1 MNHKISLNIIIL
13 FLLAGFLF
21 SSCQKDSPTISTTP
35 SITFVSV
42 GPSSVTEF
50 KDSISFVISY
60 SDGDGD
66 IGQNDPNIYN
76 LFLTDN
82 RINVTYQYRIS
93 QLAPDNANIAIT
105 GNLTV
110 VLKNAGI
117 TNNSTSQTATY
128 SIYLKDRGGHQSN
141 TVTTPAITI
150 HQ

>member
-1 MNHKISLNIIIL
+1 MKNNNFLQNILAIIL
-13 FLLAGFLF
+13 LGLLF
-21 SSCQKDSPTISTTP
+21 SSCKKDPPTISTTP

-42 GPSSVTEF
+42 NPTSVVQF
-50 KDSISFVISY
+50 QDSISFVISY
-60 SDGDGD
+60 TDGDGD
-66 IGQNDPNIYN
+66 IGQNDPNVYN

-117 TNNSTSQTATY
+117 TDNSTSQSATY
-128 SIYLKDRGGHQSN
+128 SIYLKDRAGHQSN
-141 TVTTPAITI
+141 TITSSAITI